1 MFKKQVFAALMVAIP
16 VATFAQ
22 DLTSSTPAEATPA
35 PAPFES
41 TPAPEPVFAPAPAA
55 ASTQAASPAAFD
67 KLRGRSYGGSAF
79 GNQAA
84 AFTVADYLD
93 WPHLMAGNK
102 FLYVEPAGEYGTV
115 SADMGGKTIFL
126 NLDNTDQRG
135 IMTIGMAMSQS
146 MGVELRLSKDRTM
159 TTVNPDAGDETT
171 TSVVGEGDQMGVG
184 FSMNMGTNALRVSA
198 DWITPTAQTNSET
211 GSAKNEQDFSEYI
224 LEAGFSNFPSGA
236 DLVWTAGFTFDR
248 LSETSKAGAGDE
260 VIGANANTNIIL
272 NFDAGMKILSN
283 GTSRVLLGSN
293 NSIGYQMWDNLD
305 GTREDSTRMVLALA
319 PNIVG
324 EYAFNENWMISGG
337 ASHTFVPFGM
347 SGATSPTVN
356 ERSSMFIQSG
366 ATMANAGVRYQKD
379 NFAVEAGIQDGVFND
394 GPASF
399 FSGTN
404 RLYNFGAFLYF

>member
-41 TPAPEPVFAPAPAA
+41 TPAPVFAPAPAA

-67 KLRGRSYGGSAF
+67 KLRGRSYGASAF

-84 AFTVADYLD
+84 AFNVADYLD
-93 WPHLMAGNK
+93 WPHLFAGNK
-102 FLYVEPAGEYGTV
+102 FLYVEPASSYGTV
-115 SADMGGKTIFL
+115 SAELGDKTIFL
-126 NLDNTDQRG
+126 NLDNTANRG
-135 IMTIGMAMSQS
+135 IMTVGFAKTQS

-159 TTVNPDAGDETT
+159 TTTDPEVGDKNE
-171 TSVVGEGDQMGVG
+171 TSVVGAGDQMGVG
-184 FSMNMGTNALRVSA
+184 FSMNMGSNALRVSA
-198 DWITPTAQTNSET
+198 DWITPQTQTNTKVGSGKSEQ
-211 GSAKNEQDFSEYI
+211 SFNEYL

-248 LSETSKAGAGDE
+248 VSLTSKVTGADE
-260 VIGANANTNIIL
+260 VIGPNANTNIIL
-272 NFDAGMKILSN
+272 SFDAGMKILSN

-293 NSIGYQMWDNLD
+293 NSLGYQMWDDLD
-305 GTREDSTRMVLALA
+305 DQREDSTRMALSVS

-337 ASHTFVPFGM
+337 AAHTFVPFGM
-347 SGATSPTVN
+347 GGATTPNVS

-366 ATMANAGVRYQKD
+366 ATIANAGVRYQKD
-379 NFAVEAGIQDGVFND
+379 NFAVEAGIQDAVFND

-399 FSGTN
+399 FSGAN